1 VQLSSQ
7 FDFVSAARAAKD
19 KQPKHTSETASIF
32 FIFGIISLVE
42 DWRRIGLILP
52 PILSRELSGGGGRGA
67 TAILAYAP
75 HKLPT
80 EEAFFGSERR
90 PTVHF

>member
-7 FDFVSAARAAKD
+7 FDFASAARAAKD
-19 KQPKHTSETASIF
+19 KLPKHTSETASIF

-52 PILSRELSGGGGRGA
+52 PILSRELSGGSGRGA

-80 EEAFFGSERR
+80 EAAFFGSGA
-90 PTVHF
+90 TSAIHF